1 MITVTEPATQQ
12 LVAYFEGKEMQ
23 PIRVHLGGGGCAGV
37 QLTLA
42 LDEVRDDDNT
52 VELDAFTFVINKE
65 LSEAAGKV
73 TIDLS
78 QYGFTIKSE
87 NEVGGGGG
95 CGCASSGTCGSA
107 GSGGCNC

>member
-1 MITVTEPATQQ
+1 MITVTETATKE
-12 LVAYFEGKEMQ
+12 LVSYFADKEVQ
-23 PIRVHLGGGGCAGV
+23 PIRVHLGGGGCAGM

-52 VELDAFTFVINKE
+52 VELDPFTFVINKE
-65 LSEAAGKV
+65 LAEAAGEV

-78 QYGFTIKSE
+78 HYGFTIKSE
-87 NEVGGGGG
+87 NEVGGGGS